1 MLAGLFAVSPWM
13 TAAAAIGLI
22 TAAIYSLWLMQ
33 KTFQGKPDEERK
45 LQDFDRR
52 EMGAMVIMMAALL
65 WLGLYPQPVFDLT
78 QPVLEGLQPL
88 IVNVPET
95 LAGNIPGGTP

>member
-1 MLAGLFAVSPWM
+1 
-13 TAAAAIGLI
+13 
-22 TAAIYSLWLMQ
+22 
-33 KTFQGKPDEERK
+33 
-45 LQDFDRR
+45 
-52 EMGAMVIMMAALL
+52 MVIMMAALL